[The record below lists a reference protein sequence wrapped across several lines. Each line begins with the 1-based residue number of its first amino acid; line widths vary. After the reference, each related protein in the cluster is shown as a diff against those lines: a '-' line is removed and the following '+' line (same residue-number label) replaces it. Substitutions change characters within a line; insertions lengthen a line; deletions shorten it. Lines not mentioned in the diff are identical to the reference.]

1 MATHRGSANANEPRP
16 DLGNNAVENKP
27 KGKRRAPAPKVNEG
41 EPAAGSDSP
50 EPDREG
56 KRAAAPAEIV
66 GETSSEPA
74 NQSAKGASEAPRKAR
89 SRWKILGRVL
99 EVAVVT
105 AAVGILIST
114 FFLSVLQIRGTSME
128 PTFHDGDLA
137 VATHSKSL
145 ETGDIVAF
153 YYNNKVLLKRV
164 VGFPGDWI
172 DFAEDGRVIV
182 NGEKLDESYVLDPGE
197 GGNVDIT
204 FPYQVPEGRYFVLG
218 DHRSTSID
226 SRSEHLGTVAEDQVL
241 GTVKAVVWPLTHV
254 TWVD

>member
-27 KGKRRAPAPKVNEG
+27 KGKRRAPAPKVNEEKAVLSG
-41 EPAAGSDSP
+41 DSF
-50 EPDREG
+50 ESRSLG
-56 KRAAAPAEIV
+56 KRAATVAGQSNSDSDSAAADGADGKAE
-66 GETSSEPA
+66 TARTP
-74 NQSAKGASEAPRKAR
+74 R

-128 PTFHDGDLA
+128 PTFRDGDLA

>member
-27 KGKRRAPAPKVNEG
+27 KGKRRVPASKVNEG
-41 EPAAGSDSP
+41 EPAAGGESP
-50 EPDREG
+50 KPNREG
-56 KRAAAPAEIV
+56 KRAAAPAGTV
-66 GETSSEPA
+66 SETSSEPA
-74 NQSAKGASEAPRKAR
+74 NQSAKDAS
-89 SRWKILGRVL
+89 VL

-137 VATHSKSL
+137 VTTHSKSL

-197 GGNVDIT
+197 GGNVYIT

>member
-27 KGKRRAPAPKVNEG
+27 KGKRRAPNPKVNEEKAVLSG
-41 EPAAGSDSP
+41 DSFESRP
-50 EPDREG
+50 LG
-56 KRAAAPAEIV
+56 KRAATVAGQSNSESDSAAADGADGKAE
-66 GETSSEPA
+66 TARP
-74 NQSAKGASEAPRKAR
+74 PR

-197 GGNVDIT
+197 GSNVDIN

-226 SRSEHLGTVAEDQVL
+226 SRSEHVGPVAEEQIL